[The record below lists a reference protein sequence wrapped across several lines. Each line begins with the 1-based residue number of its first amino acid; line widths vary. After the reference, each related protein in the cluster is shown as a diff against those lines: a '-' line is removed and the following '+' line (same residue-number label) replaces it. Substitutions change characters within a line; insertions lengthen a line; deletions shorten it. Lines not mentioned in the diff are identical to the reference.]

1 MRLRNACRAGSCESA
16 FAVSDFRFWER
27 LDFPLRV
34 HSPAIFDV
42 ALPQRGYGRVSLA
55 GHRNLLH
62 PPRELLTFPAEPR
75 LELPVR
81 SPITTIPGKYIL
93 FSDGAG
99 SEDRALTDMG
109 IVDWLRRFLPVI
121 RIGSS
126 AKYFKL
132 PMGERGGTRADL
144 DLVNRTD
151 LTEVFW
157 LAKHATAIVSSCTFL
172 RTMSS
177 LMGTPV
183 VELLQA
189 NRARPSTFSR
199 TLNEYARQE
208 FGITRKLNR
217 WFVWDGESIPAEA
230 ASFIEECCASDR

>member
-1 MRLRNACRAGSCESA
+1 
-16 FAVSDFRFWER
+16 
-27 LDFPLRV
+27 LD
-34 HSPAIFDV
+34 
-42 ALPQRGYGRVSLA
+42 
-55 GHRNLLH
+55 
-62 PPRELLTFPAEPR
+62 FPAEPR
-75 LELPVR
+75 LELPLR
-81 SPITTIPGKYIL
+81 APIWTIPGSYIL

-99 SEDRALTDMG
+99 SEDRALTDTQ

-132 PMGERGGTRADL
+132 PMGERGGTQADL

-157 LAKHATAIVSSCTFL
+157 LAKHATVIVSPCTFL

-177 LMGTPV
+177 LTGTPV
-183 VELLQA
+183 VEFLQA
-189 NRARPSTFSR
+189 NRARPSTFTR

-208 FGITRKLNR
+208 FGMTHELNR

-230 ASFIEECCASDR
+230 ASFIDKCCSSHS